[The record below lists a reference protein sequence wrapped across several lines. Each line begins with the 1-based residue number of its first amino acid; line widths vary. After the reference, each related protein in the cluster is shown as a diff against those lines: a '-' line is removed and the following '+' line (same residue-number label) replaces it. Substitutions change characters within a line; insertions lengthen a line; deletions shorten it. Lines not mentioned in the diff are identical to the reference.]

1 MSGLRSLDPGRSKPG
16 EDGRNNLPDIGQ
28 ALRSRTVRTV
38 PKVCGAVM
46 NASVEALPVSH
57 RAHPAPVPAPEVV
70 VREGILDMP
79 GDVTLHHGGRLSGIR
94 IAWRLAG
101 PANAPVVCALGGI
114 SANRRVFVT
123 EDPRQGWW
131 SEIVGPGRPLDANRF
146 RVLSFDYLGGSGE
159 TTGPVTE
166 AASETA
172 ARLPGAGLAIVP
184 PAKAAGSL
192 ADGVRP
198 ASTFPNIST
207 YDQAELLVRLLN
219 NLGVKSLRAAVGGS
233 YGGMVALA
241 FGERYPE
248 RVSELI
254 VIGAAD
260 RTHPMATAWRS
271 VQRRILRFA
280 LECGRPKD
288 GLQLARALAMST
300 YRSAEEFEARF
311 DDAPVRDGA
320 RFLFPVE
327 QYLFARGTDF
337 ADRHKPEAI
346 LCLSESI
353 DLHHVDAT
361 RIFVPTTIVAVR
373 EDQLVPLADLRG
385 LAARLPLAK
394 LHEISSIYGHDAF
407 LKESDQLRGI
417 FTAALGGAA

>member
-1 MSGLRSLDPGRSKPG
+1 
-16 EDGRNNLPDIGQ
+16 
-28 ALRSRTVRTV
+28 
-38 PKVCGAVM
+38 M
-46 NASVEALPVSH
+46 NAQVEAVPVSH
-57 RAHPAPVPAPEVV
+57 RAQRAPVPAPEMV
-70 VREGILDMP
+70 VREGILDVP
-79 GDVTLHHGGRLSGIR
+79 GEVSLYHGGRLSGVR
-94 IAWRLAG
+94 VAWRLAG

-114 SANRRVFVT
+114 SATRRVFVA

-131 SEIVGPGRPLDANRF
+131 SEVVGPGQALDAERF
-146 RVLSFDYLGGSGE
+146 RILSFDYLGGSAE
-159 TTGPVTE
+159 TTGP
-166 AASETA
+166 
-172 ARLPGAGLAIVP
+172 GAGGLAG
-184 PAKAAGSL
+184 GSG
-192 ADGVRP
+192 AP
-198 ASTFPNIST
+198 SFPNIST

-219 NLGVKSLRAAVGGS
+219 NLGLKSLRAIVGGS

-248 RVSELI
+248 RVSQLI

-271 VQRRILRFA
+271 VQRRVLRFA
-280 LECGRPKD
+280 VDCGRPKD
-288 GLQLARALAMST
+288 GLQLARALAMAT

-311 DDAPVRDGA
+311 DGAPARDGE
-320 RFLFPVE
+320 RFVFPVE
-327 QYLFARGTDF
+327 QYLFARGSDF
-337 ADRHKPEAI
+337 AERHKCEAV

-373 EDQLVPLADLRG
+373 EDQLVPLSDLRG
-385 LAARLPLAK
+385 LAARLPVAR

-417 FTAALGGAA
+417 FAAALGGAA